1 MNFTPLPIA
10 EEDLH
15 GFVDGEVN
23 DDKREAILAY
33 LATAPADAARVEA
46 WRQQNILLRA
56 AFSQVA
62 LEQVPMSLSF
72 TFAPRLITLPSFV
85 PAGGAARQT
94 YSRRLQQR
102 SLVFTLAAFVAGVC
116 ITLAANV
123 WLTRY
128 AANFTRLPAASL
140 PAASLPAASHGPAL
154 ALLATS
160 ALHPSPRATNL
171 PQALLNLPGAVEPAL
186 VILPVLKAEGL
197 QLLRG
202 EVRGE
207 PGEPANCLDF
217 ADAAGTPVV
226 LCIAA
231 AKLPATTEFQSLAT
245 VSANSVYWRESTS
258 LYALAAPLENARLV
272 ALARRIHAG
281 LAARQAP

>member
-1 MNFTPLPIA
+1 MSFTSLPIA

-72 TFAPRLITLPSFV
+72 TFAPRLITLPSFQ

-94 YSRRLQQR
+94 YSRRLQRR

-116 ITLAANV
+116 VTLAANV
-123 WLTRY
+123 SLTRY
-128 AANFTRLPAASL
+128 TANLTRLPAASL
-140 PAASLPAASHGPAL
+140 PTASHGPAL

-160 ALHPSPRATNL
+160 ALHASPQSPTVPR
-171 PQALLNLPGAVEPAL
+171 ALLNLPGAVEPAL

-202 EVRGE
+202 EVRGK

-231 AKLPATTEFQSLAT
+231 AKLPASAEFQSLAT
-245 VSANSVYWRESTS
+245 VSANSVYWREAAS

-272 ALARRIHAG
+272 ALARRIHAS